1 MTKTWSWRD
10 ERNSPLVVAS
20 LRKLSMLS
28 VLILNEQQKKSC
40 YTGNQTYPI
49 NQKGDTG
56 HKYNHILSE
65 PVLKYQLVHKSL
77 VHISCDAN
85 SRS

>member
-20 LRKLSMLS
+20 PSKLSMLS

-40 YTGNQTYPI
+40 YTGNQT
-49 NQKGDTG
+49 QGG
-56 HKYNHILSE
+56 HRAQI
-65 PVLKYQLVHKSL
+65 
-77 VHISCDAN
+77 
-85 SRS
+85 